1 MQQAIQHPV
10 ETKTPPHHFMMAGAI
25 LLRQYVSSSSTGQIA
40 QEWEIC
46 NSKSEVQGDLSKN
59 SENLKSSAWLQ
70 LT

>member
-1 MQQAIQHPV
+1 
-10 ETKTPPHHFMMAGAI
+10 MMAGAI

-40 QEWEIC
+40 QDWEIC
-46 NSKSEVQGDLSKN
+46 NSKAEGQEGLSKN